1 MDHPILVIVFLHRA
15 PVFYCI
21 DNRSEIA
28 CRDFPRM
35 ITQRL
40 VNVRFAPWRL
50 GPAIRTEVTFE

>member
-40 VNVRFAPWRL
+40 VNVRFAQ
-50 GPAIRTEVTFE
+50 